1 MTLTTLSPSQRALH
15 EIAVWLQN
23 QDYDFVTV
31 TPETHRRVL
40 AQRANS
46 LAETVRD
53 IFGWNMAFS
62 VDMLPPGVMSWL
74 READALTVSGPG
86 TARSRVRFAC
96 LDGLPYV
103 HSAYPTVE
111 SDAVFCGPDTLRF
124 GSLVARE
131 LENDPDVTRIVDV
144 GCGAGAGGLLA
155 GRWLERCTG
164 RAPHI
169 ELVDVNSRALEM
181 AQVNAATFACAN
193 IMFRQSDLYRDV
205 APGVDLIVANP
216 PYLVDD
222 SERVYRHGGGRFG
235 SALSERIVKE
245 GLPLL
250 APGGKLVLYTGSAIE
265 AGRDAFKEAATR
277 LVDPTYYDAVYRE
290 LDPDVFG
297 EELDRAAY
305 QGVERIAAVSL
316 VITGR
321 NNSTRATSGI

>member
-1 MTLTTLSPSQRALH
+1 MTPFALSSTQRALH
-15 EIAVWLQN
+15 SLALWLHNQN
-23 QDYDFVTV
+23 YDFVTV

-40 AQRANS
+40 EQRTNTP
-46 LAETVRD
+46 AETLRD
-53 IFGWNMAFS
+53 VFGWNMNFAIE
-62 VDMLPPGVMSWL
+62 MLPCDVMTWL
-74 READALTVSGPG
+74 READAITMIGHG
-86 TARSRVRFAC
+86 KARSRVRFAC

-111 SDAVFCGPDTLRF
+111 SDAVFCGPDTFRF
-124 GSLVARE
+124 SSLIGRE
-131 LENDPDVTRIVDV
+131 LENDPDITRIVDV

-164 RAPHI
+164 RAPYI

-181 AQVNAATFACAN
+181 AQVNATTFDCAN
-193 IMFRQSDLYRDV
+193 VVFRQSDLYRDV
-205 APGVDLIVANP
+205 ASGIDLIVANP

-222 SERVYRHGGGRFG
+222 DERVYRHGGGRFG

-265 AGRDAFKEAATR
+265 TGKDAFKEAAMR
-277 LVDPTYYDAVYRE
+277 LVDPARYDAVYRE

-305 QGVERIAAVSL
+305 RAVERIAAVGL
-316 VITGR
+316 VISRKNG
-321 NNSTRATSGI
+321 ATARQRGI